1 MIQRHL
7 PALALAIASSLPTV
21 ASALTVNV
29 NSSVPITTQVL
40 PEMATIQ
47 ATLVE
52 ILQMQQATGTAI
64 TQNADKLGALI
75 NQDGQ
80 ATRQQMIFNNETQRL
95 EEARQSF
102 SVPDSI
108 CSDSAS
114 GVAAQSKS
122 ASGSA
127 ASKLSSGK
135 GVSSSAVRKRI
146 STASEEQA
154 RDAYDGANVH
164 AAYCTAAEY
173 ERFGGTGI
181 CPAVS
186 NLPGGDSQVRSIYGG
201 AGPEG
206 QAPAL
211 SWSQEQIDAAM
222 AYMKNTARPSAG
234 RTPGKGEVNTVTG
247 RTYVGLLNEY
257 NGIIDA
263 ASEPQLSLI
272 ADSKTSET
280 TRDALKEALQSPSAA
295 QYFDNVAS
303 PEAKAKGYMS
313 QREFESFEAG
323 RRYANTAYLSDLQQM
338 DGDNLMRELI
348 RTTAQMNWQLN
359 DIKELLRKGNVI
371 DGQLLAAF
379 ARQSYAPRLKQLE
392 SAMNQELPNDTGKT
406 VARKKDY
413 LDVLPGDC

>member
-1 MIQRHL
+1 MIHRRL
-7 PALALAIASSLPTV
+7 PALALAIAACLPTC
-21 ASALTVNV
+21 ASALSVNV
-29 NSSVPITTQVL
+29 NSSVPVTTQIL

-47 ATLVE
+47 ATLAE
-52 ILQMQQATGTAI
+52 ILQMQVSTGTAI
-64 TQNADKLGALI
+64 TQSADKLSTI
-75 NQDGQ
+75 ISQDGQ
-80 ATRQQMIFNNETQRL
+80 ATRKQMIFSNETQRL
-95 EEARQSF
+95 EEARQKF

-122 ASGSA
+122 AAGSS
-127 ASKLSSGK
+127 ASKLSSGS
-135 GVSSSAVRKRI
+135 GVSSAAVRRRI
-146 STASEEQA
+146 ATASDEQA
-154 RDAYDGANVH
+154 RDAFDGANVH
-164 AAYCTAAEY
+164 AAYCTSAEY
-173 ERFGGTGI
+173 ARFGGTGI

-186 NLPGGDSQVRSIYGG
+186 PMPGGDSQVRSVYGG

-211 SWSQEQIDAAM
+211 SWSQDQTDAAM

-234 RTPGKGEVNTVTG
+234 RTPGKGEVTTVTG

-272 ADSKTSET
+272 ADSKPSDT
-280 TRDALKEALQSPSAA
+280 TRTALQEALQSPSAA
-295 QYFDNVAS
+295 QYFDEVAS

-323 RRYANTAYLSDLQQM
+323 RRYANTAYISDLQQM
-338 DGDNLMRELI
+338 EGDNLMRELI

-359 DIKELLRKGNVI
+359 DLKEQLRKGNVI

-392 SAMNQELPNDTGKT
+392 SAMNQGGAK
-406 VARKKDY
+406 
-413 LDVLPGDC
+413 

>member
-1 MIQRHL
+1 MRQRHL
-7 PALALAIASSLPTV
+7 PALALAIASGLPTV
-21 ASALTVNV
+21 ASAFTVNV

-122 ASGSA
+122 ASGST

-186 NLPGGDSQVRSIYGG
+186 QMPGGDSQVRSIYGG

-206 QAPAL
+206 TAPAL
-211 SWSQEQIDAAM
+211 TWTQEQTDAAM

-272 ADSKTSET
+272 ADSKSSET

-295 QYFDNVAS
+295 QYFDDVAS

-338 DGDNLMRELI
+338 NGDNLTRELI
-348 RTTAQMNWQLN
+348 RTTSQMNWQLN

-392 SAMNQELPNDTGKT
+392 SAMNQGAAK
-406 VARKKDY
+406 
-413 LDVLPGDC
+413 

>member
-1 MIQRHL
+1 MIRRRL
-7 PALALAIASSLPTV
+7 PLLALAIVSSLPTV
-21 ASALTVNV
+21 ASAFTVNV

-47 ATLVE
+47 ATLAE

-64 TQNADKLGALI
+64 NQNADKLGALI

-80 ATRQQMIFNNETQRL
+80 ATRRQMVFNNETQRL
-95 EEARQSF
+95 EEARQTF

-122 ASGSA
+122 AAGST

-146 STASEEQA
+146 ATVSEEQA
-154 RDAYDGANVH
+154 RDAFDGANVH

-186 NLPGGDSQVRSIYGG
+186 PMPGGDSQIRSVYDG

-211 SWSQEQIDAAM
+211 SWSQEQTDAAM

-234 RTPGKGEVNTVTG
+234 RTPGKGEVSTVTG
-247 RTYVGLLNEY
+247 RAYVGLLNEY

-263 ASEPQLSLI
+263 ASEPQLALI
-272 ADSKTSET
+272 ADSKPSET

-295 QYFDNVAS
+295 QYFDQVAS

-313 QREFESFEAG
+313 VREFESFEAG
-323 RRYANTAYLSDLQQM
+323 RRYANTAYISDLQQM
-338 DGDNLMRELI
+338 DGENLTRELI

-359 DIKELLRKGNVI
+359 DLKELLRKGNVI
-371 DGQLLAAF
+371 DGQMLAAF
-379 ARQSYAPRLKQLE
+379 ARQSYSPRLKQLE
-392 SAMNQELPNDTGKT
+392 SAMNQGAAK
-406 VARKKDY
+406 
-413 LDVLPGDC
+413 

>member
-1 MIQRHL
+1 MLQRHL

-392 SAMNQELPNDTGKT
+392 SAMNQGAAK
-406 VARKKDY
+406 
-413 LDVLPGDC
+413 

>member
-21 ASALTVNV
+21 ASAFTVNV

-114 GVAAQSKS
+114 GIAAQSKR
-122 ASGSA
+122 ASGST

-186 NLPGGDSQVRSIYGG
+186 TMPGGDSQVRSIYGG

-206 QAPAL
+206 TAPAL
-211 SWSQEQIDAAM
+211 SWTQEQTDAAM

-295 QYFDNVAS
+295 QYFDDVAS

-338 DGDNLMRELI
+338 NGDNLMRELI

-359 DIKELLRKGNVI
+359 DIKELMRKGNVI

-392 SAMNQELPNDTGKT
+392 SAMNQGAAK
-406 VARKKDY
+406 
-413 LDVLPGDC
+413 

>member
-108 CSDSAS
+108 CNDSAS

-392 SAMNQELPNDTGKT
+392 SAMNQGAAK
-406 VARKKDY
+406 
-413 LDVLPGDC
+413 

>member
-146 STASEEQA
+146 STASEEQS

-392 SAMNQELPNDTGKT
+392 SAMNQGAAK
-406 VARKKDY
+406 
-413 LDVLPGDC
+413 

>member
-95 EEARQSF
+95 EKARQSF

-392 SAMNQELPNDTGKT
+392 SAMNQGAAK
-406 VARKKDY
+406 
-413 LDVLPGDC
+413 

>member
-1 MIQRHL
+1 MIQRQL

-392 SAMNQELPNDTGKT
+392 SAMNQGAAK
-406 VARKKDY
+406 
-413 LDVLPGDC
+413 

>member
-29 NSSVPITTQVL
+29 NSSIPITTQVL

-75 NQDGQ
+75 SQDGQ

-122 ASGSA
+122 ASGST

-146 STASEEQA
+146 STTSEEQA
-154 RDAYDGANVH
+154 RDAFDGANVH

-173 ERFGGTGI
+173 DRFGGTGI

-186 NLPGGDSQVRSIYGG
+186 QMPGGDSQVRSIYSG

-206 QAPAL
+206 LAPAL
-211 SWSQEQIDAAM
+211 SWSQEQTDAAM

-234 RTPGKGEVNTVTG
+234 RTPGKGEVSTVTG

-272 ADSKTSET
+272 ADSKPSET

-295 QYFDNVAS
+295 QYFDDVAS

-338 DGDNLMRELI
+338 DGDNLTRELI

-392 SAMNQELPNDTGKT
+392 SAMNQGAAK
-406 VARKKDY
+406 
-413 LDVLPGDC
+413 

>member
-40 PEMATIQ
+40 HEMATIQ

-392 SAMNQELPNDTGKT
+392 SAMNQGAAK
-406 VARKKDY
+406 
-413 LDVLPGDC
+413 

>member
-371 DGQLLAAF
+371 DG
-379 ARQSYAPRLKQLE
+379 LKQLE
-392 SAMNQELPNDTGKT
+392 SAMNQGAAK
-406 VARKKDY
+406 
-413 LDVLPGDC
+413 

>member
-181 CPAVS
+181 CPAIS

-392 SAMNQELPNDTGKT
+392 SAMNQGAAK
-406 VARKKDY
+406 
-413 LDVLPGDC
+413 

>member
-64 TQNADKLGALI
+64 TQNADKIGALI

-122 ASGSA
+122 ASGST

-154 RDAYDGANVH
+154 RDAFDGANVH

-173 ERFGGTGI
+173 DRFGGTGI

-186 NLPGGDSQVRSIYGG
+186 QMPGGDSQVRSIYGG

-206 QAPAL
+206 LAPAL

-222 AYMKNTARPSAG
+222 AYMKNTSRPSAG
-234 RTPGKGEVNTVTG
+234 RTPGKGEVSTVTG

-272 ADSKTSET
+272 ADSKPSET

-295 QYFDNVAS
+295 QYFDDVAS

-338 DGDNLMRELI
+338 DGDNLTRELI

-392 SAMNQELPNDTGKT
+392 SAMNQGAAK
-406 VARKKDY
+406 
-413 LDVLPGDC
+413 

>member
-186 NLPGGDSQVRSIYGG
+186 NLPGGDIQVRSIYGG

-206 QAPAL
+206 LAPAL

-392 SAMNQELPNDTGKT
+392 SAMNQGAAK
-406 VARKKDY
+406 
-413 LDVLPGDC
+413 

>member
-64 TQNADKLGALI
+64 TQNADKIGALI

-122 ASGSA
+122 ASGST

-154 RDAYDGANVH
+154 RDAFDGANVH

-173 ERFGGTGI
+173 DRFGGTGI

-186 NLPGGDSQVRSIYGG
+186 QMPGGDSQVRSIYGG

-206 QAPAL
+206 LAPAL
-211 SWSQEQIDAAM
+211 SWSQEQTDAAM
-222 AYMKNTARPSAG
+222 AYMKNTSRPSAG
-234 RTPGKGEVNTVTG
+234 RTPGKGEVSTVTG

-272 ADSKTSET
+272 ADSKPSET

-295 QYFDNVAS
+295 QYFDDVAS

-338 DGDNLMRELI
+338 DGDNLTRELI

-392 SAMNQELPNDTGKT
+392 SAMNQGAAK
-406 VARKKDY
+406 
-413 LDVLPGDC
+413 

>member
-64 TQNADKLGALI
+64 TQNADKIGALI

-122 ASGSA
+122 ASGST

-154 RDAYDGANVH
+154 RDAFDGASVH

-173 ERFGGTGI
+173 DRFGGTGI

-186 NLPGGDSQVRSIYGG
+186 QMPGGDSQVRSIYGG

-206 QAPAL
+206 LAPAL
-211 SWSQEQIDAAM
+211 SWSQEQTDAAM
-222 AYMKNTARPSAG
+222 AYMKNTSRPSAG
-234 RTPGKGEVNTVTG
+234 RTPGKGEVSTVTG

-272 ADSKTSET
+272 ADSKPSET

-295 QYFDNVAS
+295 QYFDDVAS

-338 DGDNLMRELI
+338 DGDNLTRELI

-392 SAMNQELPNDTGKT
+392 SAMNQGAAK
-406 VARKKDY
+406 
-413 LDVLPGDC
+413 

>member
-392 SAMNQELPNDTGKT
+392 SAMNQGAAK
-406 VARKKDY
+406 
-413 LDVLPGDC
+413 

>member
-338 DGDNLMRELI
+338 DGDNLVRELI

-392 SAMNQELPNDTGKT
+392 SAMNQGAAK
-406 VARKKDY
+406 
-413 LDVLPGDC
+413 

>member
-359 DIKELLRKGNVI
+359 DIKELLRKGNVL

-392 SAMNQELPNDTGKT
+392 SAMNQGAAK
-406 VARKKDY
+406 
-413 LDVLPGDC
+413 

>member
-114 GVAAQSKS
+114 GVAAQSKN

-392 SAMNQELPNDTGKT
+392 SAMNQGAAK
-406 VARKKDY
+406 
-413 LDVLPGDC
+413 

>member
-127 ASKLSSGK
+127 ESKLSSGK

-164 AAYCTAAEY
+164 AAYCTGAEY

-392 SAMNQELPNDTGKT
+392 SAMNQGAAK
-406 VARKKDY
+406 
-413 LDVLPGDC
+413 

>member
-272 ADSKTSET
+272 AGSKTSET

-392 SAMNQELPNDTGKT
+392 SAMNQGAAK
-406 VARKKDY
+406 
-413 LDVLPGDC
+413 

>member
-7 PALALAIASSLPTV
+7 PALALAIASSLPSV

-122 ASGSA
+122 ASGST

-154 RDAYDGANVH
+154 RDAFDGANVH

-173 ERFGGTGI
+173 DRFGGTGI

-186 NLPGGDSQVRSIYGG
+186 QMPGGDSQVRSIYGG

-206 QAPAL
+206 LAPAL
-211 SWSQEQIDAAM
+211 SWSQEQTDAAM

-234 RTPGKGEVNTVTG
+234 RTPGKGEVSTVTG

-272 ADSKTSET
+272 ADSKPNET

-295 QYFDNVAS
+295 QYFDDVAS
-303 PEAKAKGYMS
+303 PEAKVKGYMS

-338 DGDNLMRELI
+338 DGDNLTRELI

-379 ARQSYAPRLKQLE
+379 TRQSYAPRLKQLE
-392 SAMNQELPNDTGKT
+392 SAMNQGAAK
-406 VARKKDY
+406 
-413 LDVLPGDC
+413 

>member
-1 MIQRHL
+1 MRQRHL

-21 ASALTVNV
+21 ASAFTVNV

-47 ATLVE
+47 ATLAE

-80 ATRQQMIFNNETQRL
+80 ATRQQMIFNNETRRL

-114 GVAAQSKS
+114 GVAAQSKR
-122 ASGSA
+122 ASGGT
-127 ASKLSSGK
+127 ASKLSAGK

-186 NLPGGDSQVRSIYGG
+186 QMPGGDSQVRSIYGG

-206 QAPAL
+206 AAPAL
-211 SWSQEQIDAAM
+211 SWTQEQIDAAM

-247 RTYVGLLNEY
+247 RTYAGLLNEY
-257 NGIIDA
+257 NGITDA

-272 ADSKTSET
+272 ADSRPSET

-295 QYFDNVAS
+295 QYFDDVAS

-323 RRYANTAYLSDLQQM
+323 RRYASTAYLSDLQQM
-338 DGDNLMRELI
+338 NGDNLTRELI

-392 SAMNQELPNDTGKT
+392 SAMNQGAAK
-406 VARKKDY
+406 
-413 LDVLPGDC
+413 

>member
-64 TQNADKLGALI
+64 TQNADKIGALI

-122 ASGSA
+122 ASGST

-154 RDAYDGANVH
+154 RDAFDGANVH

-173 ERFGGTGI
+173 DRFGGTGI

-186 NLPGGDSQVRSIYGG
+186 QMPGGDSQVRSIYGG

-206 QAPAL
+206 LAPAL
-211 SWSQEQIDAAM
+211 SWSQEQTDAAM
-222 AYMKNTARPSAG
+222 AYMKNTSRPSAG
-234 RTPGKGEVNTVTG
+234 RTPGKGEVSTVTG

-272 ADSKTSET
+272 ADSKPSET

-295 QYFDNVAS
+295 QYFDDVAS

-338 DGDNLMRELI
+338 DGDNLTRELI

-379 ARQSYAPRLKQLE
+379 ARQSYAPRLKPLE
-392 SAMNQELPNDTGKT
+392 SAMNQGAAK
-406 VARKKDY
+406 
-413 LDVLPGDC
+413 

>member
-1 MIQRHL
+1 MIQHHL
-7 PALALAIASSLPTV
+7 PALALAIAAGLPFMASAATVHVESSLPVTRQ
-21 ASALTVNV
+21 
-29 NSSVPITTQVL
+29 IL

-47 ATLVE
+47 GTLAE
-52 ILQMQQATGTAI
+52 ILQTQVATGTAI
-64 TQNADKLGALI
+64 TQNADKLGAI
-75 NQDGQ
+75 ISQDGQ
-80 ATRQQMIFNNETQRL
+80 ATRQQIIFSNETQRL

-114 GVAAQSKS
+114 GVAAKSKS
-122 ASGSA
+122 ASGST
-127 ASKLSSGK
+127 ASKLSSGS
-135 GVSSSAVRKRI
+135 GVSSAAVRKRI
-146 STASEEQA
+146 ATAPEEQA
-154 RDAYDGANVH
+154 RDAFNGANVH
-164 AAYCTAAEY
+164 AAYCTPAEY
-173 ERFGGTGI
+173 ARFGGTGI

-186 NLPGGDSQVRSIYGG
+186 QLPGGDSQVRSVYAG

-211 SWSQEQIDAAM
+211 SWSQEQTDAAM

-234 RTPGKGEVNTVTG
+234 RTPGKGEVTTVTG
-247 RTYVGLLNEY
+247 RTYVGLQNEY

-272 ADSKTSET
+272 ADSKPSET
-280 TRDALKEALQSPSAA
+280 TRDALQEALQSPSAA
-295 QYFDNVAS
+295 QYFDEMAS

-323 RRYANTAYLSDLQQM
+323 RRYANTAYVTDLQQM
-338 DGDNLMRELI
+338 EGDNLMRELI

-392 SAMNQELPNDTGKT
+392 AAMNQG
-406 VARKKDY
+406 VSR
-413 LDVLPGDC
+413 

>member
-7 PALALAIASSLPTV
+7 PALALALAIASSLPTV

-64 TQNADKLGALI
+64 TQNADKIGALI

-122 ASGSA
+122 ASGST

-154 RDAYDGANVH
+154 RDAFDGANVH

-173 ERFGGTGI
+173 DRFGGTGI

-186 NLPGGDSQVRSIYGG
+186 QMPGGDSQVRSIYGG

-206 QAPAL
+206 LAPAL
-211 SWSQEQIDAAM
+211 SWSQEQTDAAM
-222 AYMKNTARPSAG
+222 AYMKNTSRPSAG
-234 RTPGKGEVNTVTG
+234 RTPGKGEVSTVTG

-272 ADSKTSET
+272 ADSKPSET

-295 QYFDNVAS
+295 QYFDDVAS

-338 DGDNLMRELI
+338 DGDNLTRELI

-359 DIKELLRKGNVI
+359 DIQELLRKGNVI

-392 SAMNQELPNDTGKT
+392 SAMNQGAAK
-406 VARKKDY
+406 
-413 LDVLPGDC
+413 

>member
-206 QAPAL
+206 LAPAL

-392 SAMNQELPNDTGKT
+392 SAMNQGAAK
-406 VARKKDY
+406 
-413 LDVLPGDC
+413 

>member
-1 MIQRHL
+1 MIRRRL
-7 PALALAIASSLPTV
+7 PLLALAIMSSLPTV
-21 ASALTVNV
+21 ASAYTVNV
-29 NSSVPITTQVL
+29 NSSIPITTQVL

-64 TQNADKLGALI
+64 NQNADKLGALI

-80 ATRQQMIFNNETQRL
+80 ATRRQMVFNNETQRL
-95 EEARQSF
+95 EEARQTF

-122 ASGSA
+122 ASGST

-146 STASEEQA
+146 ATVSEEQA
-154 RDAYDGANVH
+154 RDAFDGANVH

-186 NLPGGDSQVRSIYGG
+186 SMPGGDSQIRSVYDG

-211 SWSQEQIDAAM
+211 SWSQEQTDAAM

-234 RTPGKGEVNTVTG
+234 RTPGKGEVSTVTG
-247 RTYVGLLNEY
+247 RAYVGLLNEY

-263 ASEPQLSLI
+263 ASEPQLALI
-272 ADSKTSET
+272 ADSKPSET

-295 QYFDNVAS
+295 QYFDQVAS
-303 PEAKAKGYMS
+303 AEAKAKGYMS
-313 QREFESFEAG
+313 LREFESFEAG
-323 RRYANTAYLSDLQQM
+323 RRYANTAYISDLQQM
-338 DGDNLMRELI
+338 DGENLTRELI

-359 DIKELLRKGNVI
+359 DLKELLRKGNVI
-371 DGQLLAAF
+371 DGQMLAAF

-392 SAMNQELPNDTGKT
+392 SAMNQGAAK
-406 VARKKDY
+406 
-413 LDVLPGDC
+413 

>member
-21 ASALTVNV
+21 ASAFTVNV

-127 ASKLSSGK
+127 ASKLSTGK

-392 SAMNQELPNDTGKT
+392 SAMNQGAAK
-406 VARKKDY
+406 
-413 LDVLPGDC
+413 

>member
-1 MIQRHL
+1 MLQRHL

-21 ASALTVNV
+21 ACALTVNV

-392 SAMNQELPNDTGKT
+392 SAMNQGAAK
-406 VARKKDY
+406 
-413 LDVLPGDC
+413 

>member
-108 CSDSAS
+108 CGDSAS

-392 SAMNQELPNDTGKT
+392 SSMNQGAAK
-406 VARKKDY
+406 
-413 LDVLPGDC
+413 

>member
-21 ASALTVNV
+21 ACALTVNV

-392 SAMNQELPNDTGKT
+392 SAMNQGAAK
-406 VARKKDY
+406 
-413 LDVLPGDC
+413 